1 MSSMVF
7 SLALRN
13 LKLNKFR
20 TILSMVGIII
30 GVFTICALGMVGA
43 GLQENINDTIA
54 DSANSLMISSIEE
67 KHIDGRVVR
76 GLSDKDIN
84 DIESAVKSVSTNY
97 TIAKANS
104 GYKNVKAGKDG
115 AYAMVLGVSDEG
127 LAKALGENLEAGTL
141 PKSPGSIVILSE
153 YAERHNLHVNSRI
166 STTNALGEPTT
177 LRVVGIMEATTMT
190 TMMSMS
196 QDLCMV
202 FGTLDLYRNLLGS
215 HDNLYGMCMVI
226 VDDPYLLKPMENAIE
241 RKMNGKAYKDSDD
254 KVTITNSFDTIDSL
268 NDVLDMISIFRIA
281 LSSIS
286 LVVAAIAIVNVML
299 MSVKERTREI
309 GILRSIGTF
318 KRQILQMFLYEA
330 GIIGFIGALI
340 GVIFS
345 CIAGPVVLYLMT
357 DSLEL
362 MLAPSVFC
370 YIPIGIL
377 IGVAVCVLAGLYPAL
392 HAANLNPVEAMATD

>member
-1 MSSMVF
+1 M
-7 SLALRN
+7 
-13 LKLNKFR
+13 
-20 TILSMVGIII
+20 IGIII

-54 DSANSLMISSIEE
+54 DNANSLMISSIEE
-67 KHIDGRVVR
+67 KHIDGNVVR
-76 GLSDKDIN
+76 GLSEKDIN
-84 DIESAVKSVSTNY
+84 DIESAVKSVSSNY
-97 TIAKANS
+97 TIAVANS
-104 GYKNVKAGKDG
+104 GYKNVKAGRDN
-115 AYAMVLGVSDEG
+115 AYAMVLGISDGG
-127 LAKALGENLEAGTL
+127 LEKVIKDMLEVGTV
-141 PKSPGSIVILSE
+141 PKGPGSVVILSE
-153 YAERHNLHVNSRI
+153 YAERHNLHINSRL

-177 LRVVGIMEATTMT
+177 LRVVGIMESSTMT
-190 TMMSMS
+190 KMMAMS
-196 QDLCMV
+196 QDICLL
-202 FGTLDLYRNLLGS
+202 FGTLDLHRNLLGTK
-215 HDNLYGMCMVI
+215 DNLYGMCMVI
-226 VDDPYLLKPMENAIE
+226 VDDPYLLKPMANAIE

-286 LVVAAIAIVNVML
+286 LIVAAVAIVNVML

-318 KRQILQMFLYEA
+318 KRQILQMFIYEA

-340 GVIFS
+340 GVILA
-345 CIAGPVVLYLMT
+345 CIAGPIVLYMMT
-357 DSLEL
+357 KSLSL

-392 HAANLNPVEAMATD
+392 HAANLNPVDAMATD

>member
-215 HDNLYGMCMVI
+215 HDNLYGMCMVV

-286 LVVAAIAIVNVML
+286 LVVAAVAIVNVML

-345 CIAGPVVLYLMT
+345 CIA
-357 DSLEL
+357 D
-362 MLAPSVFC
+362 
-370 YIPIGIL
+370 
-377 IGVAVCVLAGLYPAL
+377 
-392 HAANLNPVEAMATD
+392 

>member
-67 KHIDGRVVR
+67 KHIDGNVVR
-76 GLSDKDIN
+76 GLSEKDIN
-84 DIESAVKSVSTNY
+84 DIESAVKSVSTDY
-97 TIAKANS
+97 TIAVANS
-104 GYKNVKAGKDG
+104 GYKNVKAGRDG
-115 AYAMVLGVSDEG
+115 AYAMVLGISEDG
-127 LAKALGENLEAGTL
+127 LEKVIGDRLEAGTL
-141 PKSPGSIVILSE
+141 PKSPGSVVILSE
-153 YAERHNLHVNSRI
+153 YAERHNLHVNSRL
-166 STTNALGEPTT
+166 STTNASGEQTT
-177 LRVVGIMEATTMT
+177 LRVVGIMESSTMT
-190 TMMSMS
+190 KMMAMS
-196 QDLCMV
+196 QDLCML
-202 FGTLDLYRNLLGS
+202 FGTIDLHRNLLGTN
-215 HDNLYGMCMVI
+215 DNLYGMCMVI

-286 LVVAAIAIVNVML
+286 LVVAAVAIVNVML

-318 KRQILQMFLYEA
+318 KRQILQMFIYEA

-340 GVIFS
+340 GVVIS
-345 CIAGPVVLYLMT
+345 CIAGPIVLYLMT
-357 DSLEL
+357 DSLSL
-362 MLAPSVFC
+362 MLAPTVFC

-392 HAANLNPVEAMATD
+392 HAANLNPVEAMATE